1 VTATATAPGPLDGV
15 RVLDLSSVVMGPY
28 ATQLLG
34 DFGADV
40 ILVEGGHVDINRLM
54 TAGPHPQ
61 LSGVALNLLRNKR
74 SVALDLKT
82 PEGREAC
89 LKIAA
94 TCDVLVTNL
103 RPGSLARAGLTY
115 DDVVARCPAIIYCE
129 AHGFR
134 SDSARADEPAY
145 DDVIQA
151 ASGIADAARLQ
162 GGEPALA
169 PTILADKVCAL
180 TIASS
185 IGTALFRRER
195 TGQGTHIEVPMLD
208 VTQSFVLVEHGA
220 AAVPEPPLGPAGY
233 PRILVRNRK
242 PQRTS
247 DGWIH
252 VLPYTRRQYE
262 ALFAEAG
269 RSELLDDPRFATP
282 RARIDHA
289 DRLYELVAQ
298 IMATRTTAEWLRAC
312 RELGVPAVEMASLQ
326 ELVDQLPLEL
336 HPLTGAY
343 RVVPPPVR
351 FDSTT
356 VGVRRPAPLI
366 GEHTDEVLAAVGYD
380 EEGIAELRQ
389 AGVIPAPPPERV

>member
-1 VTATATAPGPLDGV
+1 VTRSATAPGPLDGV
-15 RVLDLSSVVMGPY
+15 RVLDVSSVVMGPY

-54 TAGPHPQ
+54 AAGPHPQ

-74 SVALDLKT
+74 SVALDLRT

-89 LKIAA
+89 LTVAA
-94 TCDVLVTNL
+94 TCDVFVTNL
-103 RPGSLARAGLTY
+103 RPGSLRRAGLTY
-115 DDVVARCPAIIYCE
+115 DDVAARRPDIVYCE
-129 AHGFR
+129 AHGFP
-134 SDSARADEPAY
+134 SDSAQADEPAY

-151 ASGIADAARLQ
+151 ASGVADAARLQ
-162 GGEPALA
+162 TGEPALV
-169 PTILADKVCAL
+169 PTIFADKVCAL

-185 IGTALFRRER
+185 IGAALFQRER
-195 TGQGTHIEVPMLD
+195 TGRGAHIEVPMLD
-208 VTQSFVLVEHGA
+208 VTRSFVLVEHGA

-233 PRILVRNRK
+233 PRVLVPNRK
-242 PQRTS
+242 PQRTR

-269 RSELLDDPRFATP
+269 RSELLDDPRFATA
-282 RARIDHA
+282 RARIANA
-289 DRLYELVAQ
+289 DSLYQLVAQ
-298 IMATRTTAEWLRAC
+298 IMATRTTGEWLRAC

-326 ELVDQLPLEL
+326 ELVDQLPHDV
-336 HPLTGAY
+336 HPVTGGY

-351 FDSTT
+351 FDATSPR
-356 VGVRRPAPLI
+356 VRRPAPLI

-380 EEGIAELRQ
+380 QEAIAELRR
-389 AGVIPAPPPERV
+389 AGAIPAPPPERV